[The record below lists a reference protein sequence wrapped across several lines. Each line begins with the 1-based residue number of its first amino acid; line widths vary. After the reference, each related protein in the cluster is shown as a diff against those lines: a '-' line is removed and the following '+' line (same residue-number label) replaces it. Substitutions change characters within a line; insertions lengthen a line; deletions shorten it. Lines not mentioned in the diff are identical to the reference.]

1 VRKWEEIVTLPSRL
15 KPNAFLPNWVKAELD
30 FVGPI
35 AEGSSKKQVKWI
47 QERLSLAGFP
57 VAIDSN
63 FGPATTEQL
72 KNFQRKVGRTVSGT
86 YSSDEHELLTVPFVE
101 ALNPIA
107 PAGNGLGEMIVAV
120 ARQHIKQRPLEIGGQ
135 DSGPWVRM
143 YMSGHDGPDYLW
155 CAGFCFFAISQACN
169 FLGKKVPMQT
179 TFSVDTIVER
189 AKAAGQ
195 FHRQQE
201 VQGKPS
207 MAVPGSLFAVRR
219 TPISYSHVGIV
230 SRSSQATISTCE
242 GNTNDNGSSNGFE
255 AIERVRDYSA
265 KDFVIW

>member
-1 VRKWEEIVTLPSRL
+1 MTLPRGL
-15 KPNAFLPNWVKAELD
+15 KQNAFLPTWVRAELD

-35 AEGSSKKQVKWI
+35 GEGSPKKQAKLV
-47 QERLSLAGFP
+47 QERLCVAGFP
-57 VAIDSN
+57 VKIDGS
-63 FGPATTEQL
+63 FGSATTEQL
-72 KNFQRKVGRTVSGT
+72 KNFQHKSGLQTSGT
-86 YSSDEHELLTVPFVE
+86 YSLDEHEQLTASFVE

-107 PAGNGLGEMIVAV
+107 ANGNDLGELIVAV
-120 ARQHIKQRPLEIGGQ
+120 ARQHIKQRPIEVGGQ
-135 DSGPWVRM
+135 NSGPWVRM
-143 YMSGHDGPDYLW
+143 YMSGHDGPEWLW
-155 CAGFCFFAISQACN
+155 CAGFCFFIISQACN
-169 FLGKKVPMQT
+169 LLGKKVPMQT

-201 VQGKPS
+201 VQGTPS

-242 GNTNDNGSSNGFE
+242 GNTNDDGSSNGFE
-255 AIERVRDYSA
+255 AIERVRDYSS